1 MASEHGCGKLDNV
14 AELLCPEVFGVTEVV
29 VPEEVFDVVGVG
41 VLVEDF
47 ALCELLTVVVVC
59 LPAVLVDPQ
68 AASTSPIVNKA
79 AILRMTLLCLYSIKK
94 ALFVSIYCRF
104 DKHNVSFI
112 TN

>member
-14 AELLCPEVFGVTEVV
+14 AELLCPEVFGATEVV

-47 ALCELLTVVVVC
+47 ALCELLAVVAVVF
-59 LPAVLVDPQ
+59 LAAALVDPQ
-68 AASTSPIVNKA
+68 AFSTSPIINKA

-94 ALFVSIYCRF
+94 SSIRQ
-104 DKHNVSFI
+104 HLLPI
-112 TN
+112 